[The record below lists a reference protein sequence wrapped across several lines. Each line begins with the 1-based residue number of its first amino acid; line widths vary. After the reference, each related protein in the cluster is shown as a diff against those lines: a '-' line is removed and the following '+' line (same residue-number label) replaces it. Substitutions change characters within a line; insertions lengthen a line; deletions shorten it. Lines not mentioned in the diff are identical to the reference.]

1 MTRLRVSPRL
11 LLRLQ
16 QLIWW
21 LIYGGLLSVVLG
33 LATGRIAPGQGDAL
47 LIWGGLAAGLGVLLI
62 FVRAALQAREDG

>member
-21 LIYGGLLSVVLG
+21 LIYGGLLSAVLG
-33 LATGRIAPGQGDAL
+33 LATARIAPGQGDAL

-62 FVRAALQAREDG
+62 FVRAVLQARKDG